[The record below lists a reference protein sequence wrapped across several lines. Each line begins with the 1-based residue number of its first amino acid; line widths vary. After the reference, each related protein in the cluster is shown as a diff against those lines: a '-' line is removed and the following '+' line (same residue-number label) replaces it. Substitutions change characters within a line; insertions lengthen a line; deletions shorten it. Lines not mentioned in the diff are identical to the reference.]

1 MNSKLSKYQ
10 KSNIAQKVNIDNK
23 YDVINELLSALNK
36 NLKETLLSLDKQKAE
51 KAKDTAKKAQN
62 IAFALQNCLD
72 VKNGGEIAQNLNYCY
87 RHIRFAT
94 QNYLEND
101 KSNLLTSAH
110 FVSGELLS
118 GWKGMNTSVA

>member
-1 MNSKLSKYQ
+1 MKSKLAKYQ
-10 KSNIAQKVNIDNK
+10 NSNIAQKINTDDK
-23 YDVINELLSALNK
+23 YDIINELLSALNK
-36 NLKETLLSLDKQKAE
+36 NLKETLINLDKRKVE
-51 KAKDTAKKAQN
+51 KAKGTAKKAQN

-94 QNYLEND
+94 QNFLEKD
-101 KSNLLTSAH
+101 KLNLLKSAH
-110 FVSGELLS
+110 FVSSELLS

>member
-1 MNSKLSKYQ
+1 MKSKLAKYQ
-10 KSNIAQKVNIDNK
+10 NSNIAQKINTDDK
-23 YDVINELLSALNK
+23 YDIINELLCALNK
-36 NLKETLLSLDKQKAE
+36 NLKETLTNLDKRKGE

-94 QNYLEND
+94 QSYLEND
-101 KSNLLTSAH
+101 KSNLLTSAL
-110 FVSGELLS
+110 FVSSELLS

>member
-1 MNSKLSKYQ
+1 MNSKLSKY
-10 KSNIAQKVNIDNK
+10 KNSNIAQKINTNDK
-23 YDVINELLSALNK
+23 YDIINELLSALNQS
-36 NLKETLLSLDKQKAE
+36 LEETLINIDNKKAE
-51 KAKDTAKKAQN
+51 KAKNNAKRAQN

-72 VKNGGEIAQNLNYCY
+72 VKNGGEIAENLNFCY

-94 QNYLEND
+94 QSYLEKN

-110 FVSGELLS
+110 FVSSELLS